1 MAVRFWEIYEAVKT
15 KYKLRILAGR
25 NGMDNV
31 IGWVHMLEDETI
43 VSRFVGE
50 ELAVTTC
57 MKAAQEGWLLS
68 LVERMKHADCAGLI
82 VNTGMYLKQI
92 PQDVISWCDAHD
104 FPLLEMP
111 WEISITELVQD
122 TCMRIITKQRKEQQD
137 GVLFERLLR
146 GRDVP
151 EEFLEEIGSR
161 YNLKGTFRVFCMYP
175 HYTAEEKTLFLQ
187 ALLKLENVFGTWQSS
202 KKISFPY
209 FIMDIK
215 DCFVLA
221 VNDCPPELVSGLV
234 DQIQQLFSWFF
245 EQKKLFLGIGTACTG
260 ILQINRAMVRARIA
274 MKMARAMEQPVVFF
288 EQMGIYGILFSTE
301 DPDILKEYADRL
313 LGPLEE
319 YDRKHFSKTA
329 DEPSASAGYLS
340 TLRSYIENDRS
351 LIGVARATYTH
362 RNTVNYRIQNI
373 KRILGNDLQTTGD
386 LLPYLIAFYIRDM
399 GL

>member
-1 MAVRFWEIYEAVKT
+1 
-15 KYKLRILAGR
+15 
-25 NGMDNV
+25 MDNV

-202 KKISFPY
+202 RKISFPY

-288 EQMGIYGILFSTE
+288 EQMGIFSTE

-319 YDRKHFSKTA
+319 YDRKHFPKTA